1 MFRDRGC
8 KNTMSQEEKWPS
20 AYRVVHLT
28 NGVLAI
34 NRAQSRTVEITP
46 YLEKAGISLSINN
59 YRDLYSEIYK
69 AGFKIIGVEF
79 YDHAMQADGLYP
91 PTWRAFHKIE
101 GEVWPVT
108 VCEEIWGNLANAAF
122 KKNDYYFLDLARRI
136 QFQITACLWE
146 LKSISEAYR
155 RELDT
160 QCRLRQYK
168 NDQRFETQ
176 NSLFICMSVHAFLS
190 NIGTLR
196 DYLAEY
202 TAAFLLPDAL
212 PEKRI
217 TNMATLIKD
226 LRKLDDK
233 SNSIV
238 VELLTAADHNDPE
251 TGWLAQMSAYRDMV
265 VHYAP
270 IASASKRGFIST
282 KSIYMQDKEVPG
294 IVMPLPQNPHE
305 LKQERSKGA
314 LYADIKEWI
323 HASVDRS
330 SDKDSKD
337 ALDYCHWILFRISLL
352 AMQLAG
358 FAPYKPEI
366 PVITSRDIKGPII
379 TSHYQSDKNKFS
391 Q

>member
-1 MFRDRGC
+1 MA
-8 KNTMSQEEKWPS
+8 QEEQWPS
-20 AYRVVHLT
+20 AYRIVHLT

-34 NRAQSRTVEITP
+34 NRTQSKEVEIIP
-46 YLEKAGISLSINN
+46 SLPNAKITLTINK
-59 YRDLYSEIYK
+59 YADLYSEIYK

-91 PTWRAFHKIE
+91 PAWRTFHKIE

-108 VCEEIWGNLANAAF
+108 VCEEVWGNLANAAF
-122 KKNDYYFLDLARRI
+122 KNNDYYFLDLSRRI
-136 QFQITACLWE
+136 QFQVTACLWE

-160 QCRLRQYK
+160 KCRLQEYK
-168 NDQRFETQ
+168 DGQRFETQ

-202 TAAFLLPDAL
+202 TAAFLLSEL
-212 PEKRI
+212 LTEKRI

-226 LRKLDDK
+226 LRKLK
-233 SNSIV
+233 NQNNPIV
-238 VELLTAADHNDPE
+238 AELLTAADNASE
-251 TGWLAQMSAYRDMV
+251 NGWLAQMSAYRDMV

-270 IASASKRGFIST
+270 IASASKRGFLTT
-282 KSIYMQDKEVPG
+282 KSLHIQGKEIPG
-294 IVMPLPQNPHE
+294 IAMPLPQNPHE

-314 LYADIKEWI
+314 LYADIKEWVQV
-323 HASVDRS
+323 SVDHS
-330 SDKDSKD
+330 ADTNSKD
-337 ALDYCHWILFRISLL
+337 ALDYCHSVLFRISLL

-358 FAPYKPEI
+358 FAPYKPEA
-366 PVITSRDIKGPII
+366 ITFTSKDIKGPI
-379 TSHYQSDKNKFS
+379 TTNYYKRGS
-391 Q
+391 